1 MKIQIIKSIVV
12 ILFVAIACF
21 SFKFPRPAEVG
32 PEVPYPEGYR
42 RWTHIKTGLVTADN
56 PNFKT
61 NGGYHHI
68 YGNDQAMEGYQS
80 GKFPDGSIIVFD
92 LLDIKVQNGNI
103 QEGDRKHL
111 DVMVKNSA
119 KYPDTGGWGYE
130 EFSGDSQT
138 ERSLTT
144 AAKTQCFTCHAKKD
158 DFVFSEFR
166 K

>member
-12 ILFVAIACF
+12 ILFVAIACLA
-21 SFKFPRPAEVG
+21 FKFPRSAES
-32 PEVPYPEGYR
+32 EVSYPEGYR

-68 YGNDQAMEGYQS
+68 YGNDKAMEGYES

-92 LLDIKVQNGNI
+92 LLDAKVQNGNI
-103 QEGDRKHL
+103 QEGERKHL
-111 DVMVKNSA
+111 DVMTKDNA

-130 EFSGDSQT
+130 EFNGDRHT
-138 ERSLTT
+138 ERALTP